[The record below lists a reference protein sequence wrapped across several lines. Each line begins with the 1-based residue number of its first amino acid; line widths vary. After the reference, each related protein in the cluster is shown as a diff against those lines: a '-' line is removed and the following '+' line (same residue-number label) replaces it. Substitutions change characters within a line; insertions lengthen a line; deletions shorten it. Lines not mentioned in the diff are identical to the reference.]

1 MIKQTSIY
9 YERLHENPHP
19 NTQISTPII
28 QYKHMKSDKSPLFS
42 WPIPVNMCV
51 PPGGNEILTPWSQ
64 LKFNPLWL
72 YHLHKWQGVFLGECG
87 FFVTKQSQF
96 EAADVT
102 WFAAGM
108 HEDGA
113 HDHPHNHFH
122 LLHNDVHQ
130 EVSNAYMDP
139 KGVKVQ
145 KSDQT
150 RDWTQ
155 DLLDIY
161 QML

>member
-1 MIKQTSIY
+1 MIKQTGIY
-9 YERLHENPHP
+9 YEWLYENPHP
-19 NTQISTPII
+19 NTQISTPTI
-28 QYKHMKSDKSPLFS
+28 QYK
-42 WPIPVNMCV
+42 
-51 PPGGNEILTPWSQ
+51 PW
-64 LKFNPLWL
+64 KATNHP
-72 YHLHKWQGVFLGECG
+72 HLHQWQGVFLGECG

-96 EAADVT
+96 EAADVA

-113 HDHPHNHFH
+113 HDHPYDHFH

-161 QML
+161 QIL